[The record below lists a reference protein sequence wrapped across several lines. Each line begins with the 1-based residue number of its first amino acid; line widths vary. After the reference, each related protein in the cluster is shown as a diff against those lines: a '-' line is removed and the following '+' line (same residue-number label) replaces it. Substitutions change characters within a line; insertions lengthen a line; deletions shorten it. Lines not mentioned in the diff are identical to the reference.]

1 MCRVGWTASC
11 FFILAGLLVSAERT
25 QSFKFVLLGDRTGEA
40 QPGVYEQ
47 IWSEIGRE
55 KPSFVLSGGDTIQG
69 GNDNTARQ
77 EWKAVFSMLAPYRS
91 IPFYLVPGNHD
102 VWSPLSE
109 SLFRQ
114 FARRPVH
121 YSFDYGQLHVTV
133 LDNSRTEELAANELK
148 FLTSDL
154 DAHKQQPLKMIISHR
169 PSWLIPI
176 LFSSS
181 KCRSSD
187 RKEVWRPVRGWG
199 AHSSN
204 AAVRLRGNH
213 LLLFAKRRRSSSRIK
228 SLLRWMVL
236 WTHSCS
242 HFERQIDLSH
252 SRGRP
257 FTRSWPCHRARG
269 LGQCRPCEESLVIF
283 RD

>member
-11 FFILAGLLVSAERT
+11 FFILAGLLVSAQRT

-176 LFSSS
+176 LFSNP
-181 KCRSSD
+181 RSAVHQIA
-187 RKEVWRPVRGWG
+187 KKYGVQYVVG
-199 AHSSN
+199 AHIHQMLRFDLEGITYFCLPSAGGHLRASKAFSDGWFFGHILVHISN
-204 AAVRLRGNH
+204 DKLT
-213 LLLFAKRRRSSSRIK
+213 FRIQE
-228 SLLRWMVL
+228 VGP
-236 WTHSCS
+236 
-242 HFERQIDLSH
+242 
-252 SRGRP
+252 SRGAGRV
-257 FTRSWPCHRARG
+257 TALEDWGSAG
-269 LGQCRPCEESLVIF
+269 LVKKAS
-283 RD
+283 